1 MVVICKQI
9 YETDACNESYDEF
22 MGIDISVDEHKNSID
37 CECAKDQ
44 IADADPDDFSSCF
57 HSRIYLLSSSVVFQF
72 AVLCQIVNKE
82 NDAAQQ

>member
-9 YETDACNESYDEF
+9 CAADTYTESYYQF
-22 MGIDISVDEHKNSID
+22 MGDDISVDEHNNSID

-44 IADADPDDFSSCF
+44 ISEADPDGFSPCF

-72 AVLCQIVNKE
+72 AVLRQIIDEK
-82 NDAAQQ
+82 NDAA